1 MEIDLYLSNLIEDVS
16 TDQWWLEEERREGRE
31 GRDGETK
38 REERQPVGGGDG

>member
-1 MEIDLYLSNLIEDVS
+1 MEIDLYLFNLIEDVS